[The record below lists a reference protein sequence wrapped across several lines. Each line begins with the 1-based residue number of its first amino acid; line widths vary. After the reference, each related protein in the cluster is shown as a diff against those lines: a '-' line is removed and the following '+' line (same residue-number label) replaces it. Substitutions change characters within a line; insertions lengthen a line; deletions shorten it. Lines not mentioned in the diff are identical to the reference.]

1 MIVPVKTIDCW
12 EEFVYVKLQRKC
24 CVSRSTRAPSVI
36 RSGTP
41 LNGSVVGSGT
51 ATPTYAASTSGQFE
65 GALLKN
71 RNLGQ
76 DILPSPGQ
84 PKRTESLYVTPA
96 RNSNVSSGGSGGGVV
111 GGGASKVSLLRII
124 IFFTYLA
131 QIVVIS

>member
-1 MIVPVKTIDCW
+1 MERIS
-12 EEFVYVKLQRKC
+12 
-24 CVSRSTRAPSVI
+24 CVLRSTRAPSVI

-96 RNSNVSSGGSGGGVV
+96 RNSNVSGGGGVA

-124 IFFTYLA
+124 ISFTYLA
-131 QIVVIS
+131 QIVISSQKSHGTLVRH